1 MPRKKRALNEKS
13 QTPRVENIDKRKKSI
28 RMKFNYKTEEDMMV
42 ITFDG
47 DLIGEENG
55 PEIIEAVNDQI
66 NNGLKLCVVNISKVR
81 YINSSGIG
89 VLITILTKF
98 RNKDGEVVLINP
110 SDHVKKLLVITKLNA
125 IFTIADDLEQAKSKL
140 NK

>member
-1 MPRKKRALNEKS
+1 M
-13 QTPRVENIDKRKKSI
+13 Q
-28 RMKFNYKTEEDMMV
+28 FNYKHDNGVML
-42 ITFDG
+42 ITFEG

-55 PEIIEAVNDQI
+55 PEIIETVNDSIAKSI
-66 NNGLKLCVVNISKVR
+66 NMCAVDISSVR

-98 RNKDGEVVLINP
+98 RNKGGEVVIVNP
-110 SDHVKKLLVITKLNA
+110 SEHVKKLLVITKLNA
-125 IFTIADDLEQAKSKL
+125 IFTIVDSLEEAKQEL

>member
-1 MPRKKRALNEKS
+1 MNFS
-13 QTPRVENIDKRKKSI
+13 
-28 RMKFNYKTEEDMMV
+28 FKTEKDIMF
-42 ITFDG
+42 IQFTG

-55 PEIIEAVNDQI
+55 PEIIEAVNDEII
-66 NNGLKLCVVNISKVR
+66 NKIKLCAVDISNVR

-98 RNKDGEVVLINP
+98 RNKDGEVVLVNP

-125 IFTIADDLEQAKSKL
+125 IFTIVDNVEEAISELKK
-140 NK
+140 

>member
-1 MPRKKRALNEKS
+1 MNFS
-13 QTPRVENIDKRKKSI
+13 
-28 RMKFNYKTEEDMMV
+28 FKTENDIMQ
-42 ITFDG
+42 IQFSG

-55 PEIIEAVNDQI
+55 PEIVEAVNNEII
-66 NNGLKLCVVNISKVR
+66 NGVQLCAVDISAVR

-98 RNKDGEVVLINP
+98 RNKNGEVVLINP

-125 IFTIADDLEQAKSKL
+125 IFTIVDSIDEATKELKG
-140 NK
+140 